1 MPLLACRL
9 SGNRQ
14 AGRHP
19 TAICSAVGTSSCGT
33 SGLQINDYE
42 GVLHPGPHDFWA
54 SRYVI
59 VHAVQ
64 KASMMKDNMSCFHKD
79 WGDSWCQAGSFFHSI
94 IVSAGL
100 TEHVKNMTPLQILD
114 AWV

>member
-1 MPLLACRL
+1 MPLLHASFL
-9 SGNRQ
+9 VTGRQ
-14 AGRHP
+14 AGIP
-19 TAICSAVGTSSCGT
+19 LPSAVQWAPAVLGT

-54 SRYVI
+54 SRYVT

-64 KASMMKDNMSCFHKD
+64 KASMMKDKMSCF
-79 WGDSWCQAGSFFHSI
+79 GGTRGQAGSFFHSI

-100 TEHVKNMTPLQILD
+100 TEHVKNMTPLQVLD